1 MVSGLLLILLTGGRS
16 EKHIP
21 NYIHFLKHPVEIQ
34 GVLSQRKAGK
44 DMSKVLEWIKMYVWR
59 KIMKVNKEKLLKTIN
74 AKWLT
79 KKCPMCGNNN
89 WTIDDDMMTM
99 VCIGKDKSLQLG
111 GKMVPVVT
119 ITCKECG
126 NTIFVNP
133 LAIKCTED

>member
-1 MVSGLLLILLTGGRS
+1 
-16 EKHIP
+16 
-21 NYIHFLKHPVEIQ
+21 
-34 GVLSQRKAGK
+34 
-44 DMSKVLEWIKMYVWR
+44 MSKVLEWIKMYVWR